1 MADLSSI
8 SFDNGMKDEQTT
20 EPCNTELA
28 NLNIFITDDD
38 KTSTD
43 ITKMSNF
50 FDIYIKNTS
59 LAIRKN
65 SKTEVITNIPSS
77 MIGSLNEIFHT
88 ASTLIDRGTTY
99 IPDFDSLP
107 NDIKKKFKEGI
118 YKLGE
123 SRQVDGNARAVLVD
137 QSETRVKDITLK
149 KVTNGIDMLDTTRNL
164 TTQFQLQQIYQKLG
178 EIAELQEYQLE
189 TDRNSRIVVPF
200 FCARDLILKANN
212 ASNQAEHYQPLE
224 EADSLL
230 IKSLNE
236 LAQDITTTSKYF
248 AKQVCKPLGIGLWGK
263 SVKLYSNYLSSD
275 LFMLT
280 QFTGVRMQLLE
291 YLGKTADEKQLMIQY
306 KAAMKE
312 LVTNPLTKKNQT
324 AVSLLHD
331 YATYDDKNMNL
342 WFHFGNDVSRFLS
355 DDFAAAELSNGGN
368 EIYLVSMEDIDN
380 EHK

>member
-1 MADLSSI
+1 MSDLSSI
-8 SFDNGMKDEQTT
+8 SVENRMDDEQKT
-20 EPCNTELA
+20 ELCHTELA

-38 KTSTD
+38 KSSTD

-50 FDIYIKNTS
+50 FDIYINKVS
-59 LAIRKN
+59 LAMRKN
-65 SKTEVITNIPSS
+65 SKAEVIMNIPSS
-77 MIGSLNEIFHT
+77 MIGSLNEVIHL
-88 ASTLIDRGTTY
+88 ASTFVDRGITY

-107 NDIKKKFKEGI
+107 NDIKTKFKEGI

-137 QSETRVKDITLK
+137 QSGTRVRDITLK

-212 ASNQAEHYQPLE
+212 APNQAEHYRPLE

-248 AKQVCKPLGIGLWGK
+248 AKQVSKPLGIGLWGK

-291 YLGKTADEKQLMIQY
+291 YLGKTDDEKRLMEQY
-306 KAAMKE
+306 KAVMKD

-331 YATYDDKNMNL
+331 YATYDDKNMDL
-342 WFHFGNDVSRFLS
+342 WFHFGNDVSKFLS
-355 DDFAAAELSNGGN
+355 EDFADAELSSGGN
-368 EIYLVSMEDIDN
+368 EIYLVSMEDIDD
-380 EHK
+380 EQ